1 MRNSKKILP
10 ILIEESDGDE
20 VLMNLVCVLNRWIK
34 MLETYGKLEEATIN
48 SDVRTIDLALPYLI
62 RFENLRK
69 QIAVCKYYA
78 IHEGSHVMRFNEYIK
93 NCLSFLK
100 KVMEDGKVKQIRKNY
115 ENQGMTERYNPL
127 ARRLAKEKIRKIDKP
142 FISAAID
149 DDKKTSKLV
158 RRIVEKRA
166 AQEVYRTGN
175 YKEKYNNSFRQRVRR
190 AVSFNLYKA
199 TAPEYDPKLRQYGTH
214 WSVAYKSHVKGKYL
228 ISKKGY
234 VTYEEAL
241 AASESYMA
249 CHPFELQK
257 MQPYKCAHCTK
268 WHIGH
273 ERTWS
278 AIDEE
283 VQLIG

>member
-1 MRNSKKILP
+1 MESSKKIIP
-10 ILIEESDGDE
+10 ILIGESAGNE
-20 VLMNLVCVLNRWIK
+20 VLKNLISVLNKWNK
-34 MLETYGKLEEATIN
+34 MLETYGKLEVTSID
-48 SDVRTIDLALPYLI
+48 SDVRTIDMALPSLE
-62 RFENLRK
+62 RFVNLRK

-78 IHEGSHVMRFNEYIK
+78 MHEGGNIKRFIEYIK

-100 KVMEDGKVKQIRKNY
+100 RVMEDGRVKQIRKKY

-127 ARRLAKEKIRKIDKP
+127 SRKLAKERIKKIDKP

-149 DDKKTSKLV
+149 DDKKTCRLV

-166 AQEVYRTGN
+166 AQEVYRIGK

-199 TAPEYDPKLRQYGTH
+199 TAPEYDPKLRQNGTH

-228 ISKKGY
+228 TSKKGY
-234 VTYEEAL
+234 DTYEEAL
-241 AASESYMA
+241 AASERYMDY
-249 CHPFELQK
+249 HPYELQK
-257 MQPYKCAHCTK
+257 MQPYQCAHCTK

-273 ERTWS
+273 ERTWAS
-278 AIDEE
+278 KDEE
-283 VQLIG
+283 IQLVS